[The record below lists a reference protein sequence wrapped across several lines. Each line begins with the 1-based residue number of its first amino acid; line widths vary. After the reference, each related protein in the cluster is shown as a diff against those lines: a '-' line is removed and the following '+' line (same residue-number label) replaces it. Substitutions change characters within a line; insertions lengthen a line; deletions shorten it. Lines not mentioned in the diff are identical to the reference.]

1 MMWRYFALLLAGL
14 AARCGQKCSD
24 TTQRIYTCFGAIVQY
39 CRKRLHALL
48 LTIVALTA
56 LKWAVEKNF
65 FPAMVIDDVRWLC
78 AVGIATTVQRSKLG
92 CKEGR
97 RERRKEKE
105 KGKRS
110 RERKRQ
116 TRSTKRAAEYRAVR
130 DSATAKPRRAP
141 MPLHREGT
149 AAAPPA
155 SPVPKKQQ
163 RLKNRLVRQAANRLR
178 GRETTAFQAD
188 AEEALA
194 APQKAIAETAAAVGP
209 ARAVETPN
217 VVQVSA
223 GTDVSGGV
231 AAITLVTSLAG
242 THNDSWVSVLPIRSW
257 SQLCPRQLLVR
268 LLPPTAAPPDP
279 GAQWREAQQVHRM
292 RRAAQSATMAQ
303 PKIGRV
309 SETRW
314 GGPPLSALAGRSDA
328 PEGVVGNTAAMGTRS
343 GCQAAMMATAP
354 LSALVGRSDAPEG
367 VVGGTAVAGTRSDGQ
382 TAIKTMAP
390 SAGAVGPLMS
400 CGRSCSRR
408 GKLWRYRN
416 NVDSLVSE

>member
-1 MMWRYFALLLAGL
+1 M
-14 AARCGQKCSD
+14 
-24 TTQRIYTCFGAIVQY
+24 
-39 CRKRLHALL
+39 
-48 LTIVALTA
+48 
-56 LKWAVEKNF
+56 
-65 FPAMVIDDVRWLC
+65 
-78 AVGIATTVQRSKLG
+78 
-92 CKEGR
+92 
-97 RERRKEKE
+97 EKE
-105 KGKRS
+105 RGKRS

-116 TRSTKRAAEYRAVR
+116 TRSTKRAAEYRALR
-130 DSATAKPRRAP
+130 ESATAKQRRAP

-223 GTDVSGGV
+223 GTDVSGVV
-231 AAITLVTSLAG
+231 AASTPVTSLTG
-242 THNDSWVSVLPIRSW
+242 TQQWQNDSWVSVLPIRSW

-303 PKIGRV
+303 PKVGRV

-314 GGPPLSALAGRSDA
+314 GGPPHRRLR
-328 PEGVVGNTAAMGTRS
+328 VG
-343 GCQAAMMATAP
+343 AT
-354 LSALVGRSDAPEG
+354 L
-367 VVGGTAVAGTRSDGQ
+367 
-382 TAIKTMAP
+382 
-390 SAGAVGPLMS
+390 
-400 CGRSCSRR
+400 RR
-408 GKLWRYRN
+408 GWWAVRPWWARGQVAKP
-416 NVDSLVSE
+416 